1 MYTMHLHIF
10 VKRNKM
16 DRREKDK
23 VEKRK
28 KQKMFLCWV
37 TARNFL
43 AHTVQISLQK
53 SVLSSFH
60 RLTVIGIRIL
70 ITKINNVIL
79 SV

>member
-1 MYTMHLHIF
+1 
-10 VKRNKM
+10 M

-43 AHTVQISLQK
+43 AHTEK
-53 SVLSSFH
+53 CSFFFP
-60 RLTVIGIRIL
+60 
-70 ITKINNVIL
+70 
-79 SV
+79 